1 LARCEIDLDIEIHQS
16 TIIGSRGN
24 PDLLPQA
31 ELIEPA
37 PAPRSGYLA
46 AADAAEIGKAV
57 MELGGGRQEMED
69 QIDHSVGV
77 IVHYK
82 VGDLVQ
88 KGTPLFTVHAN
99 DAAKLATA
107 RERMLAAHIFSDSP
121 IRRPPL
127 FYRRVADT
135 GDQSASH

>member
-1 LARCEIDLDIEIHQS
+1 MVEAQGGDVRYIKD
-16 TIIGSRGN
+16 

-31 ELIEPA
+31 ELIEA
-37 PAPRSGYLA
+37 VPAPRSGYLA

-57 MELGGGRQEMED
+57 TELGGGRQELGD

-88 KGTPLFTVHAN
+88 KGTPLVTIHAN
-99 DAAKLATA
+99 DAAQLATA
-107 RERMLAAHIFSDSP
+107 RKRLLAAHTFSDSP
-121 IRRPPL
+121 VRRPPL
-127 FYRRVADT
+127 FYRRVADL
-135 GDQSASH
+135 GDESDHTRSS